1 MSIKKSTFLFA
12 ASLLFVISGVSS
24 ILSLDS
30 LLFPFKYNEIA
41 VEPPIADF
49 TFEDGDICG
58 SSPVK
63 FINLSSGDS
72 LTFEWRF
79 GDGRNSTLE
88 NPEHIFD
95 EAVGNGVETY
105 NVTLT
110 VTDSLGEI
118 DSVTKPI
125 LVKQIPSI
133 DVASDRN
140 NTSFDNLPYFIVCDN
155 DVLSEFTF
163 YNTSST
169 KETNV
174 SYVVDWGD
182 GTESF
187 EGDDWDELTHSY
199 EIGVYYLNYT
209 VTGENGCSINR
220 RIGVFIGSNPAV
232 GFGNPGNTNICSGEA
247 LTFPITGTENNP
259 IGTTYTVTFSDGTP
273 PQIFSHPPPPFV
285 SHIFDTTSCGQFG
298 APGFRNSFSA
308 TILAENPCSKSSAQV
323 VPIYVSEK
331 PVPIIGLTDSVYCE
345 NTFFDITN
353 QTLYGNEVSNNGQC
367 TTTGRFVW
375 EISPES
381 GWELSPGNTLGLMNN
396 PEIPNSWINGSPT
409 ITPRFTEPGLYTIKL
424 ISGNRCGIEETE
436 ETICIIPEPVSSF
449 ELDKIEGCGPIQVKT
464 TNTSNILGTCADG
477 GNFFIWSVAYQGSE
491 CSVGEDWNFE
501 EGSSFNSI
509 NPIFNFNNPGEY
521 LITQQL
527 NASCGA
533 FSSNQLVS
541 VAAPPSVSLNTIP
554 DACGEVILSP
564 TASISLCG
572 EEEAE
577 YKWTFLGGIPAT
589 SNESDPGIVEFSTLG
604 TKTVTLEVTNS
615 CGTTTVSTSFNVNPI
630 PEIDLGPDRD
640 ICKGESIILETE
652 ILPEGNYTYNWTSN
666 PTSNMQDSDSPNPTV
681 RPEETTVY
689 SVLATNNQT
698 GCITESQVTITV
710 IPAPTVAFSIPD
722 QTICSGE
729 TTEAVLLSSE
739 LAAAVIEWTSQSNG
753 ALGVLSDGIDE
764 IPAQQLTNTTNV
776 PVQVIFLAKI
786 ASQNLGSCE
795 EVVAAYTVTVNPEPV
810 YQDETI
816 EICSSQTLDF
826 TPQNFVVGSNFIWTV
841 SAGTNISGAEPSS
854 EATASIQQEL
864 VNSSNTPENV
874 VYTLTPFLGDCPGSP
889 FTLTVLVQPSP
900 SINFSIEDQIL
911 CTGTESQEVNISSDV
926 TGAVISWTSL
936 SNGVSGVKPSGTNSI
951 PAQNLINP
959 TSEPI
964 DVEFLVIAST
974 EGQNNCEGLPKI
986 YTIKVNPSISINDEV
1001 SDYSGFGI
1009 SCFGANDG
1017 RITLNPQGGNGN
1029 LKISWT
1035 GPNGFSA
1042 NTESIENLRPGNYNL
1057 LIEDDFGCSL
1067 TGSYIITE
1075 PSPLLVDLISK
1086 RDVFCKGDTSGAI
1099 EVTVAGGVTDLEYQ
1113 FNWTKDGLPFAATGT
1128 ILENIPAGVYELT
1141 VIDGNDCSVSTGP
1154 INILEP
1160 DQRLEIV
1167 IEKGDISCYEAN
1179 DGFMRLNIS
1188 GGVAPYD
1195 ISWNFGS
1202 NLTNFENVGPGEYA
1216 VTISDQAG
1224 CILNRSVS
1232 IIDAPLFKLNAE
1244 VQQITCF
1251 GEKNGQIILNIEGD
1265 LEGVRIRWD
1274 QGGELENLFNL
1285 DAGIYGVT
1293 VSKFGSC
1300 DIRREFTI
1308 VQPDPLLIESTVI
1321 DALDCE
1327 NPESGS
1333 IIVNPAGGNP
1343 PFAYRWSNGSTD
1355 KNLINIPSGTYT
1367 VEIEDAKGCLTEKL
1381 FTVKRPVP
1389 ISVET
1394 IKNTIV
1400 NCDPREILE
1409 EFTLSVSGG
1418 SAPYNIQWSGGE
1430 SRNNGLTMSTGSS
1443 GLYVLNI
1450 TDGQGCRYTESF
1462 QVENTNVILEADI
1475 ESLAFE
1481 QYNSFLVGIPIQFK
1495 NNSIGNII
1503 SYFWDFGDGNSS
1515 SDENPSHT
1523 YQSQG
1528 EYEITLQAID
1538 NFGCIQELKKSIR
1551 VFDYFLVVPNVFSPN
1566 DDGVNDYFF
1575 PKYLNIESLEFWV
1588 LNKWGETIF
1597 YTADINANGWDG
1609 TVMGEP
1615 AMPGNYV
1622 YKLKFQTVDGRTQTK
1637 TDVFLLLK

>member
-1 MSIKKSTFLFA
+1 MSIKKSTFIFA
-12 ASLLFVISGVSS
+12 ASLLFVISGVGA
-24 ILSLDS
+24 ILVFDS
-30 LLFPFKYNEIA
+30 FLLPLNDKNRVA
-41 VEPPIADF
+41 SPIADF
-49 TFEDGDICG
+49 TFEDGEICG
-58 SSPVK
+58 SAPVK
-63 FINLSSGDS
+63 FTNLSSGDN
-72 LTFEWRF
+72 LIFEWQF

-88 NPEHIFD
+88 EPEHIFD
-95 EAVGNGVETY
+95 RAIGNGEETF

-110 VTDSLGEI
+110 VTDSLGLI
-118 DSVTKPI
+118 DSITKPI
-125 LVKQIPSI
+125 VIKQIPSI
-133 DVASDRN
+133 EVASDRN
-140 NTSFDNLPYFIVCDN
+140 DTSFDDLPYFIVCDN
-155 DVLSEFTF
+155 DALSEFTF
-163 YNTSST
+163 YNNSST

-182 GTESF
+182 GTEPF
-187 EGDDWDELTHSY
+187 EGSDWEELTHSY

-209 VTGENGCSINR
+209 VTGENGCTINR

-273 PQIFSHPPPPFV
+273 PQVFTHPPPPFV
-285 SHIFDTTSCGQFG
+285 SHIFDTTSCGKFG
-298 APGFRNSFSA
+298 APGFGNSFSA

-331 PVPIIGLTDSVYCE
+331 PEPIIGLSDSVYCE

-375 EISPES
+375 EISPET
-381 GWELSPGNTLGLMNN
+381 GWELSPQNTLGMMNN

-436 ETICIIPEPVSSF
+436 ETICIIPEPVSLF
-449 ELDKIEGCGPIQVKT
+449 ELDKIQGCGPIQVRA

-477 GNFFIWSVAYQGSE
+477 GDFFRWSVDFLGGECNLGS
-491 CSVGEDWNFE
+491 DWSFE

-527 NASCGA
+527 ITSCGV
-533 FSSNQLVS
+533 FSSNKLVS
-541 VAAPPSVSLNTIP
+541 VTAPPTVTLNDIS
-554 DACGEVILSP
+554 DACGEMTISP
-564 TASISLCG
+564 TATISLCG
-572 EEEAE
+572 EEEVE
-577 YKWTFLGGIPAT
+577 YKWTFLGGIPST
-589 SNESDPGIVEFSTLG
+589 SNESDPGIIEFNTLG

-615 CGTTTVSTSFNVNPI
+615 CGTTTVSTSFNINPI
-630 PEIDLGPDRD
+630 PEIDLGPDME
-640 ICKGESIILETE
+640 ICKGESLRLITE
-652 ILPEGNYTYNWTSN
+652 IKPEDNYTYSWTSDN
-666 PTSNMQDSDSPNPTV
+666 QSNIQDSDTPNPTV
-681 RPEETTVY
+681 KPDETTVY
-689 SVLATNNQT
+689 TVLATNTQT
-698 GCITESQVTITV
+698 GCTAESQVMVTV
-710 IPAPTVAFSIPD
+710 NPAPTVSFSIPD
-722 QTICSGE
+722 QAICSGE
-729 TTEAVLLSSE
+729 STEVVFLSSDLE
-739 LAAAVIEWTSQSNG
+739 GAVIEWTSQSNG
-753 ALGVLSDGIDE
+753 VSGVLSDGINE
-764 IPAQQLTNTTNV
+764 IPSQQLTNTTNL
-776 PVQVIFLAKI
+776 PIQVVFVAKI
-786 ASQNLGSCE
+786 KSENLGSCE
-795 EVVAAYTVTVNPEPV
+795 EVVATYTVTVNPEPV

-816 EICSSQTLDF
+816 EICSSQKLDY
-826 TPQNFVVGSNFIWTV
+826 TPQNLIAGSTFIWTV
-841 SAGTNISGAEPSS
+841 TAGSNISGAE
-854 EATASIQQEL
+854 ASNESKDSIEQEI

-874 VYTLTPFLGDCPGSP
+874 IYTLTPFLGDCPGSP
-889 FTLTVLVQPSP
+889 FTLTVLVQPAP
-900 SINFSIEDQIL
+900 KINFSLENQIL
-911 CTGTESQEVNISSDV
+911 CTGNESQEVSISSDV
-926 TGAVISWTSL
+926 SNAVFSWTSL
-936 SNGVSGVKPSGTNSI
+936 SNGVLGVAPSGTNLI

-964 DVEFLVIAST
+964 NVEFLVIASLGEQT
-974 EGQNNCEGLPKI
+974 TCEGLPKV
-986 YTIKVNPSISINDEV
+986 YTITVNPSISINDEI

-1017 RITLNPQGGNGN
+1017 KISLNPEGGNGN
-1029 LKISWT
+1029 LNISWT
-1035 GPNGFSA
+1035 GPNGFTA
-1042 NTESIENLRPGNYNL
+1042 DTETIENLIPGNYNL

-1075 PSPLLVDLISK
+1075 PSQLLVDLISK
-1086 RDVFCKGDTSGAI
+1086 RDVFCKGEASGFI
-1099 EVTVAGGVTDLEYQ
+1099 EVNVAGGITDEEYK
-1113 FNWTKDGLPFAATGT
+1113 FNWSKDGLPFAATGT

-1141 VIDGNDCSVSTGP
+1141 VSDGNDCSVSTGP

-1160 DQRLEIV
+1160 EEKLEIE

-1179 DGFMRLNIS
+1179 DGFIRMNIS
-1188 GGVAPYD
+1188 GGVAPYV

-1202 NLTNFENVGPGEYA
+1202 NLTEFENLGPGEYS
-1216 VTISDQAG
+1216 VSVSDQAG
-1224 CILNRSVS
+1224 CILNQSVS
-1232 IIDAPLFKLNAE
+1232 IIDAPLFKVNAE

-1251 GEKNGQIILNIEGD
+1251 GEKNGQIKLNIEGD
-1265 LEGVRIRWD
+1265 LEGVSIRWD
-1274 QGGELENLFNL
+1274 RGEELENLFNL
-1285 DAGIYGVT
+1285 DAGTYGVT

-1300 DIRREFTI
+1300 EIRREFTI
-1308 VQPDPLLIESTVI
+1308 IQPDPLLVESNII
-1321 DALDCE
+1321 DALDCA

-1343 PFAYRWSNGSTD
+1343 PFTYKWSNGSTEKD
-1355 KNLINIPSGTYT
+1355 LVNIPSGTYT
-1367 VEIEDAKGCLTEKL
+1367 VEIEDSKGCLTEKV

-1394 IKNTIV
+1394 IRNTIV
-1400 NCDPREILE
+1400 NCSPREILE
-1409 EFTLSVSGG
+1409 EFTISISGG

-1430 SRNNGLTMSTGSS
+1430 PRNNGLTMSTGLA

-1450 TDGQGCRYTESF
+1450 IDSQGCRYSESF
-1462 QVENTNVILEADI
+1462 QVGNSDVILEADI

-1481 QYNSFLVGIPIQFK
+1481 QYNSFLVGIPVQFK

-1515 SDENPSHT
+1515 TDENPTHT
-1523 YQSQG
+1523 YLSQG

-1538 NFGCIQELKKSIR
+1538 SFGCIQELKKSIR

-1566 DDGVNDYFF
+1566 GDGVNDYFF

-1597 YTADINANGWDG
+1597 YTPDINSNGWDG

-1622 YKLKFQTVDGRTQTK
+1622 YKLKFKTVDGRTQTK